1 MTEDKR
7 KLQDERMEAIMGR
20 LLQIGVLLASA
31 FVLVGG
37 VLYVHANSS
46 RYPDYKTF
54 AGEPFTLKNPTA
66 ILEGLL
72 AGSGSAIIQVGLLL
86 LIATPVARVVFAIV
100 AFGVERDLLYVAI
113 SLTVLGVL
121 LAGLLH
127 LT

>member
-7 KLQDERMEAIMGR
+7 RLDDQRMEVIMGR

-37 VLYVHANSS
+37 VLYVHTNAS
-46 RYPDYKTF
+46 RHPEYETF

-66 ILEGLL
+66 ILEGLV

-100 AFGVERDLLYVAI
+100 AFAVERDLLYVAI